1 VPEARAGPHARTLRP
16 MHGMMSAAILI
27 CTFGAVAA
35 ACLYAAARAYL
46 SGGRDGNAS

>member
-1 VPEARAGPHARTLRP
+1 

-35 ACLYAAARAYL
+35 ACLFVAARAYL
-46 SGGRDGNAS
+46 AGGRGGDTS

>member
-1 VPEARAGPHARTLRP
+1 

-35 ACLYAAARAYL
+35 ACLFAAARAYL
-46 SGGRDGNAS
+46 AGGRGGDAS

>member
-1 VPEARAGPHARTLRP
+1 

-35 ACLYAAARAYL
+35 ACLYTAARAYL
-46 SGGRDGNAS
+46 SGGRDGQAS